1 MTVYTVTAELVDNV
15 SGPAKAAGM
24 NVAAL
29 SEEMK
34 GIPVKGLSS
43 EMTELASIIKG
54 LAEDSKAAS
63 IASAAEAK
71 GLADQAKGLAD
82 QKKAASDSAAASEKL
97 NTAMLGVAGAA
108 ASAAIAIG
116 AGTIKLMAFTV
127 GAVEAKQKMISMF
140 DALGGGASSGAAT
153 LKMIDALGNKIGTT
167 REQMGPWAQ
176 QLMSMGVTDL
186 PALEKGMI
194 AAASATA
201 MMGDAGGGAF
211 MELQR
216 KIQGAADAGGKLT
229 LGAEALTGMSK
240 MGVTA
245 SEVAKTLGMDVTDL
259 NAQLKGGT
267 MDATKFGNALNET
280 LTNKGAGPLAKMG
293 NSLASLTGKFKES
306 MAMLFEDV
314 DIGDFMKE
322 MKGLLGIFSQATP
335 SGKALKAAVGG
346 AFNAIFAAASVVVPL
361 VKNFLLDVV
370 IFSLKA
376 AIAFKPLIKGVK
388 DFMAQGESLGATK
401 SILDAMGTA
410 LTFLASQVVTGVIVV
425 GAIVAAFGALSAMLI
440 NAGAAVVN
448 FVSGAIESIMSLAP
462 KALSAGS
469 DFVNSLVSGIT
480 AGAGAVVGAVKG
492 LADQASGAFKAVF
505 GMSGGA
511 SAGGGAAALPAHA
524 TGGVV
529 TGITNGVATVSAAAG
544 EGLASIGAG
553 EAIVPAAD
561 VAASKGS
568 SGGGKNI
575 NIQAT
580 FTFSGGSG
588 AALEVTEEAISLI
601 FERMALESGL

>member
-1 MTVYTVTAELVDNV
+1 MTVYTVTANLVDNV
-15 SGPAKAAGM
+15 SAPAAKAGASVNSLATSMQGIKGANPSATLQATNKEVTGLGKAAQGSGDSM
-24 NVAAL
+24 GAFGLELANVPAMALAAAAAL
-29 SEEMK
+29 
-34 GIPVKGLSS
+34 GAL
-43 EMTELASIIKG
+43 TL
-54 LAEDSKAAS
+54 KAMS
-63 IASAAEAK
+63 F
-71 GLADQAKGLAD
+71 
-82 QKKAASDSAAASEKL
+82 
-97 NTAMLGVAGAA
+97 
-108 ASAAIAIG
+108 AI
-116 AGTIKLMAFTV
+116 
-127 GAVEAKQKMISMF
+127 GAVEAKQKMVSMF
-140 DALGGGASSGAAT
+140 DALGAGASSGAAT
-153 LKMIDALGNKIGTT
+153 LAMMDSLGNKIGTT

-216 KIQGAADAGGKLT
+216 KIQGAAAAGGKLT

-240 MGVTA
+240 MGITA

-267 MDATKFGNALNET
+267 MDAAKFGNALNET

-293 NSLASLTGKFKES
+293 NSLSSLTGKFKES

-346 AFNAIFAAASVVVPL
+346 AFNAIFSAASVVVPL

-370 IFSLKA
+370 IFALKA
-376 AIAFKPLIKGVK
+376 AIAFKPLIKGFK
-388 DFMAQGESLGATK
+388 EFASSGEGMATTK
-401 SILDAMGTA
+401 SVLDAMGTA
-410 LTFLASQVVTGVIVV
+410 LTFLASQVVTGVVVV

-561 VAASKGS
+561 VAAAGKGS

>member
-1 MTVYTVTAELVDNV
+1 MTVYTVTANLVDNV
-15 SGPAKAAGM
+15 SAPAAKAGASVNSLATSMQGIKGANPSNALQATNKEVTGLGKAAQGSGDSM
-24 NVAAL
+24 GAFGLELANVPAMALAAAAAL
-29 SEEMK
+29 
-34 GIPVKGLSS
+34 GAL
-43 EMTELASIIKG
+43 TL
-54 LAEDSKAAS
+54 KA
-63 IASAAEAK
+63 
-71 GLADQAKGLAD
+71 
-82 QKKAASDSAAASEKL
+82 
-97 NTAMLGVAGAA
+97 
-108 ASAAIAIG
+108 
-116 AGTIKLMAFTV
+116 MAFAV

-216 KIQGAADAGGKLT
+216 KIQGAAAAGGKLT

-245 SEVAKTLGMDVTDL
+245 AEVAKTLGMDVTDL

-267 MDATKFGNALNET
+267 MDAAKFGNALNET

-346 AFNAIFAAASVVVPL
+346 AFNAIFSAASVVVPL

-370 IFSLKA
+370 IFALKA
-376 AIAFKPLIKGVK
+376 YIGFKPLIKAFK
-388 DFMAQGESLGATK
+388 EFMSMGEGLGSNK
-401 SILDAMGTA
+401 EILDAMGSA
-410 LTFLASQVVTGVIVV
+410 MSFLAQQMVTGVVIAAAVV
-425 GAIVAAFGALSAMLI
+425 GAFAAITMSMVR
-440 NAGAAVVN
+440 AGAAVVS
-448 FVSGAIESIMSLAP
+448 FATGAFQTLSELPA
-462 KALSAGS
+462 KALAVGT

>member
-15 SGPAKAAGM
+15 SAPAAKAGASVNSLATSMQGIKGANPSNALQATNKEVTGLGKAAQGSGDSM
-24 NVAAL
+24 GAFGLELANVPAMALAAAAAL
-29 SEEMK
+29 
-34 GIPVKGLSS
+34 GAL
-43 EMTELASIIKG
+43 TL
-54 LAEDSKAAS
+54 KA
-63 IASAAEAK
+63 
-71 GLADQAKGLAD
+71 
-82 QKKAASDSAAASEKL
+82 
-97 NTAMLGVAGAA
+97 
-108 ASAAIAIG
+108 
-116 AGTIKLMAFTV
+116 MAFAV

-216 KIQGAADAGGKLT
+216 KIQGAAAAGGKLT

-240 MGVTA
+240 MGITA

-267 MDATKFGNALNET
+267 MDAAKFGNALNET
-280 LTNKGAGPLAKMG
+280 LTTKGAGPLAKMG
-293 NSLASLTGKFKES
+293 NSLSSLTGKFKES

-346 AFNAIFAAASVVVPL
+346 AFNAIFSAASVVVPL

-410 LTFLASQVVTGVIVV
+410 LTFLASQVVTGVVVV

-440 NAGAAVVN
+440 NAGAAVIN

-511 SAGGGAAALPAHA
+511 SAGGGATALPAHA

-561 VAASKGS
+561 VAAAGKGS

>member
-15 SGPAKAAGM
+15 SAPAAKAGASVNSLATSMQGIKGANPSNALQATNKEVTGLGKAAQGSGDSM
-24 NVAAL
+24 GAFGLELANVPAMALAAAAAL
-29 SEEMK
+29 
-34 GIPVKGLSS
+34 GAL
-43 EMTELASIIKG
+43 TL
-54 LAEDSKAAS
+54 KA
-63 IASAAEAK
+63 
-71 GLADQAKGLAD
+71 
-82 QKKAASDSAAASEKL
+82 
-97 NTAMLGVAGAA
+97 
-108 ASAAIAIG
+108 
-116 AGTIKLMAFTV
+116 MAFAV

-153 LKMIDALGNKIGTT
+153 LAMMDSLGNKIGTT

-186 PALEKGMI
+186 PSLEKGMI

-216 KIQGAADAGGKLT
+216 KIQGAAAASGKLT

-240 MGVTA
+240 MGITA
-245 SEVAKTLGMDVTDL
+245 SEVAKTLGMDVTEL
-259 NAQLKGGT
+259 NSQLKGGT
-267 MDATKFGNALNET
+267 MDAAKFGNALNET

-293 NSLASLTGKFKES
+293 NSLSSLTGKFKES

-346 AFNAIFAAASVVVPL
+346 AFNAIFSAASVVVPL

-370 IFSLKA
+370 IFALKA
-376 AIAFKPLIKGVK
+376 AIAFKPLIKGIK
-388 DFMAQGESLGATK
+388 EFAASGEGMATTK
-401 SILDAMGTA
+401 SVLDAMGTA
-410 LTFLASQVVTGVIVV
+410 LTFLASQIVTGVVVV

-511 SAGGGAAALPAHA
+511 SAAGGATALPAHA

-561 VAASKGS
+561 VAASKGG